1 MRGGA
6 SSGWQAS
13 RLQRMR
19 RDFRNPRCSLA
30 ASQAGVSHDGQQ
42 ARGPVRTSGATDA
55 VWARAPGPMMDIRSG
70 RSLDTVPP
78 TGQYHPQ
85 RCQGGLGARTTAWS
99 CSHAERVG
107 RYGGRRCRL
116 LRATGVIGTR
126 AVPQHGQRRP
136 RFRLSARGEER
147 ADAPNREFGSLVQ
160 QEVAALSDALERPVA
175 GRDAE
180 GKSRAD
186 EVLGSHQLEHR
197 HP

>member
-1 MRGGA
+1 MFARRQSSRRLARRAAGA
-6 SSGWQAS
+6 WVRFARPARQTPSA
-13 RLQRMR
+13 
-19 RDFRNPRCSLA
+19 LA
-30 ASQAGVSHDGQQ
+30 RH
-42 ARGPVRTSGATDA
+42 
-55 VWARAPGPMMDIRSG
+55 GPMMEIRSG